1 MREHHSPYLLVGVL
15 VIMVELC
22 ITLGVTAVTSPGEHL
37 LLTLDLRLWW
47 NMREITTLI
56 MD

>member
-22 ITLGVTAVTSPGEHL
+22 ITLGVTAVTSRGEHL
-37 LLTLDLRLWW
+37 LLTLDRSLWW

>member
-22 ITLGVTAVTSPGEHL
+22 ITLGVTAVTSPDEHL

-47 NMREITTLI
+47 NMRETTTLI
-56 MD
+56 MA